1 MKKFYFLL
9 MSMMIG
15 VSLWSQTIK
24 TWNGPATGGSWT
36 TNGNWLPAV
45 APVANDI
52 VVIPTGITGTISA
65 VAGGGNIT
73 LGGLRIEG
81 NSNITFT
88 NTTNSRTITIA
99 NLTGTDFIIQA
110 GSGLTLTGT
119 GNGVNITL
127 FAGSNGAN
135 VTTANI
141 SGTFT
146 VNSGRTYTTSNSNVN
161 TTVTGTID
169 NRGSIFSGSTA
180 KLSFQSTGKYI
191 HGQNGGF
198 LPTSNWIAGSVCEI
212 SGMSSAYPSG
222 MDQTFQNVI
231 FNSTLS
237 DDVEMSED
245 LNCLQN
251 LTIAILAGTGDDFR
265 CTDGNQN
272 RTIDV
277 GGKFTLTSGR
287 FVLDHDNGGSELNV
301 AGDFEL
307 NGGSLYE
314 DGSGTADVN
323 FTGTGIQKF
332 TKAPAAII
340 SNTLNFTINNNAK
353 VDFGNSILN
362 GSTGTFSLAN
372 GGKIITSHAD
382 GLRSTGAFG
391 SIQVTGTRTFGN
403 GADYEFLGA
412 STGAFST
419 TTNQVRNLIINNAT
433 TNEVIAARPFLVTG
447 ALTLSNGH
455 LTTTATNL
463 VTLSTAGTASTT
475 NGAYV
480 NGPFAKMTNSA
491 QTFMFPVGNVA
502 GGLREIGIMTT
513 ANTASTFTAQFFRA
527 AAPAGTIGA
536 GLSQKSNCE
545 YWDLSRPSGSPARVI
560 LSWASTSP
568 CGASATY
575 VTDPTTLRVAHLTAG
590 TWMNEGRQ
598 SSTGNNTAG
607 TITSGNILNTFS
619 PFALASSSAAANPLP
634 VVFANVKAYEK
645 NNGVQI
651 EWTNLTE
658 KDVVKYSIEHSVNGR
673 DFSAIGKRLPA
684 NNQNDEASY
693 NAFDAAPVAGINY
706 YRIMAEETTG
716 KKVYS
721 KILTINLNKANKG
734 LKVYPNPVSGTQVT
748 FSLSNIEKGGYK
760 LRIIN
765 TAGLDIYKQ
774 TVSIQGSNLTQT
786 LELPASIKP
795 GVYCLVVSGGK
806 DYKESR
812 LFVVK

>member
-1 MKKFYFLL
+1 MKKIYFLL
-9 MSMMIG
+9 MTMMIG

-36 TNGNWLPAV
+36 TGLNWLPAV
-45 APVANDI
+45 APVTNDI
-52 VVIPTGITGTISA
+52 VVIPTGISGTITN
-65 VAGGGNIT
+65 VAGAGSVT

-88 NTTNSRTITIA
+88 NTSNSRTLTIA
-99 NLTGTDFIIQA
+99 NLAGTDFIIQA
-110 GSGLTLTGT
+110 GSGLALTGT

-127 FAGSNGAN
+127 AAGANGAN
-135 VTTANI
+135 QTTASI
-141 SGTFT
+141 AGTFT
-146 VNSGRTYTTSNSNVN
+146 VNSGRTYTTSNGNVN
-161 TTVTGTID
+161 TSVTGTID

-222 MDQTFQNVI
+222 MDQDFQNVI
-231 FNSTLS
+231 FNSTLT

-265 CTDGNQN
+265 CTNSNSN

-301 AGDFEL
+301 DGDFEL

-314 DGSGTADVN
+314 DGTGTADVN
-323 FTGTGIQKF
+323 FTGTAIQKF
-332 TKAPAAII
+332 TKAPGAII
-340 SNTLNFTINNNAK
+340 SNTLNITINNNAI

-362 GSTGTFSLAN
+362 GSAGTFSLAN
-372 GGKIITSHAD
+372 GGKIITSNAD
-382 GLRSTGAFG
+382 GLRSIGAFG

-403 GADYEFLGA
+403 GADYEFHGA
-412 STGAFST
+412 STGTFST
-419 TTNQVRNLIINNAT
+419 ITNQVRNLIINNTT
-433 TNEVIAARPFLVTG
+433 TNEVSAARPFEVTG
-447 ALTLSNGH
+447 ALTLSNGY
-455 LTTTATNL
+455 LTTTPTNL
-463 VTLSTAGTASTT
+463 VTLSNTGTTSTA

-480 NGPFAKMTNSA
+480 NGPLAKMTNSA
-491 QTFMFPVGNVA
+491 QSFMFPVGNIA

-527 AAPAGTIGA
+527 AAPAGTLGA

-560 LSWASTSP
+560 LSWASTSA

-575 VTDPTTLRVAHLTAG
+575 VTDPTTLRVAHLTGG
-590 TWMNEGRQ
+590 TWVNEGRQ

-607 TITSGNILNTFS
+607 TITSGNILTTFS

-634 VVFANVKAYEK
+634 VTLANVKAYEK

-658 KDVVKYSIEHSVNGR
+658 KDVVEYSIEHSVNGR
-673 DFSAIGKRLPA
+673 DFSSVGKKSPTSNLNDQA
-684 NNQNDEASY
+684 NY
-693 NAFDAAPVAGINY
+693 NAFDAAPFAGVNY

-721 KILTINLNKANKG
+721 KILVISLNKANKG
-734 LKVYPNPVSGTQVT
+734 LKIYPNPVYGTQVT
-748 FSLSNIEKGGYK
+748 FSLSNIDKGRYK

-765 TAGLDIYKQ
+765 TSGHDIYKQ
-774 TVSIQGSNLTQT
+774 TVTVQGSNLTQT
-786 LELPASIKP
+786 LDLPASVKP
-795 GVYCLVVSGGK
+795 GVYCLIVAGG

-812 LFVVK
+812 LFIVK